1 MGGAPLK
8 LEAKHIFSFTFRR
21 FNNPVLDV
29 MASKSMPEY
38 AMENRLE
45 DGLNKKSESLTTGHP
60 LELSER
66 HFAMNR
72 DMADMKQL
80 RMVQGLHAPLKIQME
95 KMAVSQ
101 VGHLPCISQRSNLH
115 ADVLSG
121 RDETIAFEDLYG
133 KPENF
138 ERMPGLPHSVIEKS
152 LGGL

>member
-1 MGGAPLK
+1 MYLQ
-8 LEAKHIFSFTFRR
+8 
-21 FNNPVLDV
+21 
-29 MASKSMPEY
+29 PEY

-121 RDETIAFEDLYG
+121 RDEAIAFEDLYG

-152 LGGL
+152 FGGL

>member
-1 MGGAPLK
+1 MQ
-8 LEAKHIFSFTFRR
+8 T
-21 FNNPVLDV
+21 
-29 MASKSMPEY
+29 EY
-38 AMENRLE
+38 AMENRL
-45 DGLNKKSESLTTGHP
+45 DKGLNKKSESLTTGHP

-101 VGHLPCISQRSNLH
+101 VGHLPCITQRSNLH

-121 RDETIAFEDLYG
+121 RDEAIAFEDIYG

-138 ERMPGLPHSVIEKS
+138 ERMAGLPHSVIEKS